1 MRTDHIKKAAG
12 YAGKSLAELARESGQ
27 TSPANFHSKL
37 RRETLKDEEL
47 EEIARVLGCKY
58 RCYFEFPDGT
68 KIGEWKE

>member
-1 MRTDHIKKAAG
+1 MKTESIKKAAG
-12 YAGKSLAELARESGQ
+12 YAGKSLAELARDAGQ
-27 TSPANFHSKL
+27 KTPANFHSKL

-68 KIGEWKE
+68 KIGDWKE

>member
-1 MRTDHIKKAAG
+1 MRSEHVKKAAA
-12 YAGKSLAELARESGQ
+12 YAGKSLAELAREAGLK
-27 TSPANFHSKL
+27 TPANFHNKL